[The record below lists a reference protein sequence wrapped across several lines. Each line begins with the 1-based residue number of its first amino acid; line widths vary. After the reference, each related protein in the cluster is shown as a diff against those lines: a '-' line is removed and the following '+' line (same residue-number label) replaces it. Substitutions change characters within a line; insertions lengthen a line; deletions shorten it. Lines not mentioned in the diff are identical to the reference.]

1 MTGHGRNRHAL
12 PGLQVQFPIIRQI
25 YGKASAYNDEQ
36 LIGPGM
42 IMPAIGFVEHG
53 EPQTAVID
61 AADDHVAVRL
71 GDRRA
76 FCCQIDYVQRGI
88 PHWLLGIPFCC

>member
-12 PGLQVQFPIIRQI
+12 PGQQAQFPIVSQI
-25 YGKASAYNDEQ
+25 YGKTSAHNNEQ
-36 LIGPGM
+36 LIGRGV
-42 IMPAIGFVEHG
+42 IVPAVSFIEHG

-61 AADDHVAVRL
+61 AADDHVAVSL

-76 FCCQIDYVQRGI
+76 FGR
-88 PHWLLGIPFCC
+88 